1 MECQEHLA
9 EIRTTKGECVMQE
22 TKKEIDY
29 REAYELEHL
38 KTADLAARVASLEAK
53 NE

>member
-1 MECQEHLA
+1 
-9 EIRTTKGECVMQE
+9 MQE

-53 NE
+53 NEELEWKLQRIGPASLRR